1 MDSTRAAEN
10 IKEIKEA
17 SPEFL
22 YVRADVSGD
31 VDRRSPIEKTLEGF
45 GRIDV
50 LVNNAGAGSLER
62 TNILDV
68 TEVSPD
74 RVFAINLK
82 GYLFLAQLAVKQMIK
97 QVEAGDPAPKPVI
110 VNMSSISAYPT
121 RSCGANTTYLRP
133 PSRC

>member
-31 VDRRSPIEKTLEGF
+31 VDRRSLIEKTLEGF

-74 RVFAINLK
+74 RVFAINFK

-110 VNMSSISAYPT
+110 VNMSSISAHPT